1 MRIELVF
8 NSSKV
13 SYPEMALFPLS
24 CVLRRFV
31 PQRTLSTP
39 RHKSLCGRA

>member
-1 MRIELVF
+1 MRIVPAF

-24 CVLRRFV
+24 FVLRRFV
-31 PQRTLSTP
+31 SFEHLNLN
-39 RHKSLCGRA
+39 KI